1 MLCGVVDNVLECLC
15 GVVEAGLFAMVSGL
29 HMLVI
34 LVGSL
39 CGNVPGLVFLLLL
52 YCHGLLYFYE

>member
-15 GVVEAGLFAMVSGL
+15 GVVEAGPFAMISGL
-29 HMLVI
+29 HMHVI

-39 CGNVPGLVFLLLL
+39 RGNVPGLVFLLPL
-52 YCHGLLYFYE
+52 YCRGLLCFSG